1 MEKKILHTFRVLNSL
16 FHEARFVYKTAPRGA
31 EDETKTDADEE
42 DKDGKPED
50 AEKKEVGEK
59 IGKAKVETKMGSVKN
74 VSERRREQ
82 LRKAERLPRRG
93 PEVDTEEQRKEK
105 AKDVAAKKK
114 FKESVEV
121 KLPVKEFLEKDATEQ
136 TNKLDWLRMDTSKIN
151 AQTWDH
157 STTEGLDK
165 IKKDFVNLG
174 IMNYPKDAE
183 YYGTMFAVL
192 YGAADKSNPYF
203 AENNGEYIV
212 AFKDSLSDKSKADIS
227 GLAAKGNFL
236 GGEAYLKAFESLTQ
250 VRARAMVQDTGARN
264 TRETQS
270 KQGVDPIGT
279 TTVDFVKSNI
289 SVLQKAAR
297 DRDYSTLGIYAV
309 GAYALWKTVGAKLFG
324 GGGGHDAHAPGGGGG
339 GFDIKTWAMWGAA
352 IYGADKLLK
361 NAGYDVLKMAGFK
374 DMNSEVKGTPMES
387 MQNILS
393 QSAVAKETADLDYGI
408 VLKMSEQKLT
418 DLDSF
423 LKSSKTSGVD
433 KFIHPREFPDLFPD
447 LKNAWPF
454 KKDQDINKP
463 GDAVEREYARVGH
476 QLYKLALALPVVYEK
491 TLFKDH
497 PKYTG
502 LTYEMMLTD
511 PGRSDLRVWKLLEAA
526 RQYAPESVGSGFLS
540 GKKPQEIKD
549 KMLAGTDKV
558 LENNGFTLDNTT
570 ELKPG
575 SGHIAGHLKGFPIV
589 VVAVKEGYRI
599 YLQSDYNDKLG
610 YNATPGTKF
619 KFIPLEGGK
628 RGAEEAVKKV
638 DQRMGELMKKLQ
650 EKNRDITGLTYESGA
665 WKAVTK
671 FKGAADL
678 GVTEKE
684 NASTIV
690 TPDELGQMLILDGE
704 TSSEKYVERDVV
716 GRLLGQKEFEALNVF
731 GNVNRLKI
739 NDGVEGDHN
748 FKLLIGKSGVS
759 VDVVYSPAAGA
770 TAARFDFAKPDDQEK
785 LVKNLAFQD
794 EYLDAMKSDS
804 KFALNQTVDSFKGLI
819 KDACPEKFLKYFYKS
834 LVGQTSGGVL
844 SDVMADKVSGS
855 IPDSFAVMMMETV
868 RNQVMFKLK
877 NNLSSCSTL
886 AEADAKMKS
895 VIGSANADL
904 KTLYDDVSAKNRELK
919 EKGDEWERTDFMLG
933 VVDRI
938 RTSGTESSQYK
949 LERTNMEALAYK
961 MNLKG
966 LMAGSDLNDSSHIA
980 AGKVID
986 IFTYHTAHLDSKDLL
1001 DNIKFPPTS
1010 SDPVKYKGHDYDD
1023 PALRGHYYLRYF
1035 AYVKDR
1041 IVNEVP
1047 KVTNNS
1053 SLTPDNV
1060 PLPTDPRLGI
1070 LSFDAWAK
1078 SPEASYHAFD
1088 LEDNKKAFGYLD
1100 ASGAN
1105 PHETG
1110 EHTELDKELII
1121 RLNAAKESMLAEFGD
1136 ALVPSALEDYLT
1148 LGATD
1153 PKKGDYVQ
1161 ASSSTVTADEVGVF
1175 VICSPDGKKLDSRI
1189 WADSDYI
1196 NRVAGDRRSVQIR
1209 LMNQKVQEF
1218 LTYALD
1224 TVPGRARF
1232 FRNSQSITDKIKIF
1246 YSKVKYKIFGA

>member
-50 AEKKEVGEK
+50 AEKKEVGKKAVE
-59 IGKAKVETKMGSVKN
+59 GKAETKEESVK
-74 VSERRREQ
+74 ERSTARREQ
-82 LRKAERLPRRG
+82 LKKAERLPRRG
-93 PEVDTEEQRKEK
+93 HEVDTEEQRKDKE
-105 AKDVAAKKK
+105 AEKK
-114 FKESVEV
+114 FQESIEV

-136 TNKLDWLRMDTSKIN
+136 TNKLDWLRIDTSKIN

-309 GAYALWKTVGAKLFG
+309 GAYALWKTVGTKLFG
-324 GGGGHDAHAPGGGGG
+324 GGGHGDAHGAHGGGG

-628 RGAEEAVKKV
+628 RGAEEAVKRV
-638 DQRMGELMKKLQ
+638 EDRMGELLKKLQ
-650 EKNRDITGLTYESGA
+650 EKNKNIGGLTYESGQ
-665 WKAVTK
+665 WKAK
-671 FKGAADL
+671 IDFAGAEDL
-678 GVTEKE
+678 GVAEKKGVSV
-684 NASTIV
+684 NV
-690 TPDELGQMLILDGE
+690 NVDELGQSLRLDGE
-704 TSSEKYVERDVV
+704 SSREKSIEKDVLNRILLQNEFKTLSVFSNANQLKVEDNVDGDGKATLV
-716 GRLLGQKEFEALNVF
+716 IGNNKTKIDIQFAAGKFSLEGGAVAEKAFIQNPSFAQDYIDALAGDKEFELNKNIGNLQELMSKSAPEGFVKHFFEALTQQTN
-731 GNVNRLKI
+731 
-739 NDGVEGDHN
+739 
-748 FKLLIGKSGVS
+748 KS
-759 VDVVYSPAAGA
+759 A
-770 TAARFDFAKPDDQEK
+770 
-785 LVKNLAFQD
+785 
-794 EYLDAMKSDS
+794 
-804 KFALNQTVDSFKGLI
+804 
-819 KDACPEKFLKYFYKS
+819 
-834 LVGQTSGGVL
+834 
-844 SDVMADKVSGS
+844 VSGFNLDTLSGAIPENFTSMVLATSKNEVMQRLRRS
-855 IPDSFAVMMMETV
+855 ILGASSFAEVETARKEIIQDFNDKIKAISKV
-868 RNQVMFKLK
+868 VADENVKLEREGK
-877 NNLSSCSTL
+877 KWDR
-886 AEADAKMKS
+886 DA
-895 VIGSANADL
+895 
-904 KTLYDDVSAKNRELK
+904 
-919 EKGDEWERTDFMLG
+919 FMSR
-933 VVDRI
+933 VVDRVRKASCI
-938 RTSGTESSQYK
+938 STTYSGAKADFENMVYK
-949 LERTNMEALAYK
+949 LPLPGFLTK
-961 MNLKG
+961 K
-966 LMAGSDLNDSSHIA
+966 SDLSNASHEA
-980 AGKVID
+980 AGQLMGV
-986 IFTYHTAHLDSKDLL
+986 YVYYTAHLDNHKFEGNDIDLDHL
-1001 DNIKFPPTS
+1001 TYPPTPTPGIL
-1010 SDPVKYKGHDYDD
+1010 DHTKD
-1023 PALRGHYYLRYF
+1023 PALRGHMSVRYF
-1035 AYVKDR
+1035 EYVKNQIYNKANAMGDL
-1041 IVNEVP
+1041 
-1047 KVTNNS
+1047 S
-1053 SLTPDNV
+1053 SIPS
-1060 PLPTDPRLGI
+1060 PTAVDVWQI
-1070 LSFDAWAK
+1070 KDFDVWAK
-1078 SPEASYHAFD
+1078 
-1088 LEDNKKAFGYLD
+1088 EDGDYTALDPMDEKPAYTHDALHPAPGYNH
-1100 ASGAN
+1100 S
-1105 PHETG
+1105 
-1110 EHTELDKELII
+1110 ELDEAMIQEYKDVVATLIMEYPDVFNE
-1121 RLNAAKESMLAEFGD
+1121 NAIN
-1136 ALVPSALEDYLT
+1136 DYLFRGLLT
-1148 LGATD
+1148 SGKNQDGSKIPAKDIGLLVIYWDSSA
-1153 PKKGDYVQ
+1153 KKGVCKLWDKTNRIANSAGAKRSNQVRQ
-1161 ASSSTVTADEVGVF
+1161 MQNETDQFLDFIFTAKDSTTGN
-1175 VICSPDGKKLDSRI
+1175 S
-1189 WADSDYI
+1189 
-1196 NRVAGDRRSVQIR
+1196 
-1209 LMNQKVQEF
+1209 
-1218 LTYALD
+1218 
-1224 TVPGRARF
+1224 RF
-1232 FRNSQSITDKIKIF
+1232 FKQQPSLKASIVKRWPWLRNP
-1246 YSKVKYKIFGA
+1246 KYFPDAINPFSD